1 MPKPTGPT
9 NPLLKQLIES
19 LREKGH
25 KENAGFLLELARLL
39 ERPERIRVEVDLSQ
53 IDRNAEK
60 GQTIVVPGRVLA
72 GGSMSKPV
80 SVAAAF
86 ISGAAKEGIE
96 NAGGKVLSIPELV
109 AKNPKGT
116 GVRIMI

>member
-9 NPLLKQLIES
+9 NPLLAQLIAG

-25 KENAGFLLELARLL
+25 KEKEDFLLRLAELL
-39 ERPERIRVEVDLSQ
+39 ERPERIRVEVNLSQ
-53 IDRNAEK
+53 IDRNTEK

-72 GGSMSKPV
+72 GGNMTKPV

-86 ISGAAKEGIE
+86 ISGTAKEGIE
-96 NAGGKVLSIPELV
+96 AAGGKVMSIPDLV

-116 GVRIMI
+116 GVRIMV